1 MIVKPLRL
9 FMKINKAHLLIFF
22 LLSKACLGQIDRVLI
37 FDYSSEKA
45 TRSAN
50 VWVDY
55 SKDLMA
61 DSYGKHFIHYVHNGS
76 TPLVSKFDSEK
87 DLLDQIKLVKK
98 TRPVAQDELMNL
110 LYELD
115 AYEISNNLI
124 IEVVCSSDVF
134 YSNDQLLYGRLKWIL
149 GQLNSEVKLIYHIP
163 ESEKANVEDLIK
175 GKDKSIFQIKYF

>member
-1 MIVKPLRL
+1 
-9 FMKINKAHLLIFF
+9 MKINKAHLFIFF
-22 LLSKACLGQIDRVLI
+22 LLSKACLGQIDRVLL

-45 TRSAN
+45 TKAAN

-55 SKDLMA
+55 SKNLIDE
-61 DSYGKHFIHYVHNGS
+61 SYGTNFIHYVHNGN

-87 DLLDQIKLVKK
+87 NLLEQIKLVKK
-98 TRPVAQDELMNL
+98 TRPVAEDELRNL

-134 YSNDQLLYGRLKWIL
+134 YSNDQSLYARLKWIL
-149 GQLNSEVKLIYHIP
+149 GQSNSEVKLVYHIP
-163 ESEKANVEDLIK
+163 ESEKANTEDLIK

>member
-1 MIVKPLRL
+1 
-9 FMKINKAHLLIFF
+9 MKINKAHLFIFF
-22 LLSKACLGQIDRVLI
+22 LLSKACLGQIDRVLL

-45 TRSAN
+45 TKAADS
-50 VWVDY
+50 WVDY

-61 DSYGKHFIHYVHNGS
+61 GSYGKKFIHYVHNGN

-98 TRPVAQDELMNL
+98 TRPAAQDELRNL

-115 AYEISNNLI
+115 AYEISNNLV

-149 GQLNSEVKLIYHIP
+149 GQSNSEVKLVYHIP
-163 ESEKANVEDLIK
+163 ESEKVNTEDLIK